1 MYRRW
6 LAFIPIPV
14 SLILIASLDAIVP
27 PSLFYDPGWLIA
39 VTNTIFVGVTGLI
52 VAFVALRNYQAT
64 GRIQL
69 LLLGCGVLVFGIG
82 GIAAGLA
89 RGLPNGANVNV
100 TVYNTAALAGAIFHF
115 VAALMLL
122 VGLSPEVGERQKGT
136 WLTVGYA
143 GILVFTTLLTFSA
156 VRGMIPPFFIQMHG
170 PTPLRQVILG
180 SADILFA
187 FSFVIFIGTYFR
199 SRDEFLYWYSLAL
212 VLTSISLTAFF
223 IQRSVGS
230 PVGWIG
236 RSSQYLAGI
245 YFLVALLA
253 AGRSARAQRTSLD
266 NVLTRSLS
274 SVEEKF
280 RALAENSP
288 DVISRFDKA
297 LTYAY
302 INPAGARLM
311 GSTSGAIV
319 GKTVERAGVP
329 EDHWASWNENLRTVL
344 ETGRPLDVEEPFS
357 STHGVQYFQWR
368 YVPEY
373 AADGTIAYVLAV
385 GRDLTTYK
393 RAETDIKE
401 AQKLLERRQV
411 ELEAANQELET
422 FAYSVSHDLRA
433 PLRSID
439 GYSNILLEDYG
450 DKLDAEGQRLL
461 NVVRN
466 SAVKMGRLIDDILA
480 FSRAGRT
487 AMNLLEVDMTE
498 MVRAVIADPLAPA
511 IAGRNITIDIAE
523 LPPVRGD
530 RAMLERVWVNLIDNA
545 IKYSAPKPDA
555 RVEIGAKV
563 ADGETIY
570 FVRDNGVGFDM
581 QYVDKLFG
589 VFQRL
594 HGAEIPGTGIGLAIV
609 KRLVSRHGGRVW
621 AEGKPGEGATFYF
634 TMPTVGA
641 DSV

>member
-1 MYRRW
+1 M
-6 LAFIPIPV
+6 
-14 SLILIASLDAIVP
+14 
-27 PSLFYDPGWLIA
+27 
-39 VTNTIFVGVTGLI
+39 
-52 VAFVALRNYQAT
+52 
-64 GRIQL
+64 
-69 LLLGCGVLVFGIG
+69 
-82 GIAAGLA
+82 
-89 RGLPNGANVNV
+89 
-100 TVYNTAALAGAIFHF
+100 
-115 VAALMLL
+115 
-122 VGLSPEVGERQKGT
+122 
-136 WLTVGYA
+136 
-143 GILVFTTLLTFSA
+143 
-156 VRGMIPPFFIQMHG
+156 
-170 PTPLRQVILG
+170 
-180 SADILFA
+180 
-187 FSFVIFIGTYFR
+187 
-199 SRDEFLYWYSLAL
+199 
-212 VLTSISLTAFF
+212 
-223 IQRSVGS
+223 
-230 PVGWIG
+230 
-236 RSSQYLAGI
+236 
-245 YFLVALLA
+245 
-253 AGRSARAQRTSLD
+253 
-266 NVLTRSLS
+266 
-274 SVEEKF
+274 
-280 RALAENSP
+280 
-288 DVISRFDKA
+288 
-297 LTYAY
+297 
-302 INPAGARLM
+302 
-311 GSTSGAIV
+311 
-319 GKTVERAGVP
+319 
-329 EDHWASWNENLRTVL
+329 
-344 ETGRPLDVEEPFS
+344 
-357 STHGVQYFQWR
+357 
-368 YVPEY
+368 PEY

-393 RAETDIKE
+393 RAEEAVRESEAKYRNLFENMAEELHLWQLIRDESGEIQSWRLVDANPPALRTWGRRIDEIRGKTADEIFGPGSSARYMAVVQKITAEGVPYQSEDYLPKICKHFRFTSIPLGEYFLTTGFDITDIRA
-401 AQKLLERRQV
+401 AQKLAEQRQV

-466 SAVKMGRLIDDILA
+466 SAVKMSRLRDDILA

-487 AMNLLEVDMTE
+487 AMNLSEVDMAE

-511 IAGRNITIDIAE
+511 IAGRKITIDIAE
-523 LPPVRGD
+523 LPPARGD

-545 IKYSAPKPDA
+545 VKYSAPKPDA

-641 DSV
+641 ATT